1 MGGVGSRVVFWTWP
15 ALVAASCACTCVR
28 ASAVVHRGCFFAVEH
43 AAKFLMGISGLFD
56 ALKGYVRP
64 CHIEALRGQ
73 RVGIDTYSWL
83 HKASFGC
90 ATGATAVC
98 LVRCLDRLNSMRD
111 WRLKMPS
118 PARFME
124 LAGCTWGSPPDAR
137 PHNDALHILRARV
150 C

>member
-1 MGGVGSRVVFWTWP
+1 
-15 ALVAASCACTCVR
+15 
-28 ASAVVHRGCFFAVEH
+28 
-43 AAKFLMGISGLFD
+43 MGISGLFD

-98 LVRCLDRLNSMRD
+98 LVRCLDRLNSMGD
-111 WRLKMPS
+111 WRLKMQS

-124 LAGCTWGSPPDAR
+124 LAGCMWGSPPDAR